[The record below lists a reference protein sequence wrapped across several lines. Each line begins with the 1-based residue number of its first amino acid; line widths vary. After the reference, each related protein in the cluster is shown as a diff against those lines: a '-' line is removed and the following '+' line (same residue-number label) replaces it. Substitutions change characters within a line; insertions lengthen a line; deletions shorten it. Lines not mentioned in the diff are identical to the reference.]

1 VRRAPNEIAP
11 QLWVD
16 WDAESFTNASS
27 FRLLPP
33 DGGFTDEVTER
44 MISASTTARY
54 GPPRISKHSSS
65 RLPVVLMAMT
75 MITTTRGEHLEP
87 A

>member
-44 MISASTTARY
+44 MILCFYDSTIWPAADQQALKLTAAC
-54 GPPRISKHSSS
+54 G
-65 RLPVVLMAMT
+65 VD
-75 MITTTRGEHLEP
+75 GDDDDNDD
-87 A
+87 